1 MPSKPDQI
9 PGEVPSY
16 LVSAIKHVLD
26 PLIRLLLTYHITYP
40 MIIRLLKEVYVD
52 VAVKHFKVDNKSQ
65 TDSRIRLLTGLH
77 RKEIKQLRTEKSSV
91 EKIPEGASLGARV
104 ISAWTAQKEYLDKR
118 GKPKPL
124 ARFSTDKEPLSFEEL
139 VRSVN
144 KDIRPRSILDEWLRQ
159 GIVQLDDKKRVSL
172 KLDAFIPED
181 GFEDKVYYFGSNVSD
196 HIAASVHNLTGNTPP
211 MLDRYVFCGDLTPE
225 SVATLKKLAKEK
237 GMEAIHSINKQA
249 IKLERKDIKKEGP
262 KERISFGIYFYEE
275 PVSSEEDQENDH

>member
-1 MPSKPDQI
+1 M
-9 PGEVPSY
+9 
-16 LVSAIKHVLD
+16 
-26 PLIRLLLTYHITYP
+26 LIRI
-40 MIIRLLKEVYVD
+40 LKGVYVD
-52 VAVKHFKVDNKSQ
+52 VAAKDFKVEDKSL

-77 RKEIKQLRTEKSSV
+77 RKEIKQLRAEESSA

-118 GKPKPL
+118 GKSKPL

-196 HIAASVHNLTGNTPP
+196 HIAAGVHNLTGNTPP
-211 MLDRYVFCGDLTPE
+211 MLDRYVFCEDLTPE
-225 SVATLKKLAKEK
+225 SVEKLKQLAKEK
-237 GMEAIHSINKQA
+237 GMLAIHAINKQA
-249 IKLERKDIKKEGP
+249 IKLERKDKKKEGS
-262 KERISFGIYFYEE
+262 KERISFGIYFYNE
-275 PVSSEEDQENDH
+275 PVNSEEEQGNDH